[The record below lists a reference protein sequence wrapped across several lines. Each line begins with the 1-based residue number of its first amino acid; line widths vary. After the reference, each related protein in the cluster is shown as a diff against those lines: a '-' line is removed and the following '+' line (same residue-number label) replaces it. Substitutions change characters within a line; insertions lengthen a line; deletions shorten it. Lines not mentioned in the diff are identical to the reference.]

1 MSSLFSDFD
10 TIWQMDIPAVEEP
23 NKRRGGWSGVYI
35 YDHKNSDGTLERFF
49 IKRQENHYK
58 KTLLNPIKG
67 RLTFDLEFIN
77 IKKFQERNV
86 PVVEA
91 VFFEQRKFKG
101 KDQAIL
107 ITKDLK
113 GYTPLEDIL
122 KTCPKSEYEA
132 LLTISGQLIRQMH
145 DANLVHRCL
154 HPKHLFLKKVKD
166 SYEGAFIDLEK
177 VREASFNSRSKR
189 DDLRRLLKL
198 KNIDRTALVTL
209 LVKGY
214 LKDTEDHQSLENYL
228 IHNP

>member
-67 RLTFDLEFIN
+67 RLTFELEFIN
-77 IKKFQERNV
+77 IKKFQERQV

-122 KTCPKSEYEA
+122 KTCLKSEHEA

-154 HPKHLFLKKVKD
+154 HPKHLFLKSIGD
-166 SYEGAFIDLEK
+166 TYEGAFIDLEK
-177 VREASFNSRSKR
+177 VREATFNKTSKL
-189 DDLRRLLKL
+189 DDLRRLLKM
-198 KNIDRTALVTL
+198 KKIDRTALITP

-214 LKDTEDHQSLENYL
+214 LKDTEDHKSLENYL